1 MTARKARRTALAL
14 TLTAAIG
21 VGTIAGFAT
30 AATAKRNLTASGTK
44 LAFSKKSLTAPR
56 GQVQLVLT
64 NNASISHNVAI
75 RGNGLAAKKGKVVGR
90 NGVSKV
96 TATVKPGKYTYYCS
110 VPGHEAGGMKGTLT
124 VPRPRR

>member
-1 MTARKARRTALAL
+1 MTAPRARRLALAL
-14 TLTAAIG
+14 TLTAAMG
-21 VGTIAGFAT
+21 VGTIAGIAT

-64 NNASISHNVAI
+64 NHAPISHNVAI
-75 RGNGLAAKKGKVVGR
+75 RGTGLAPKKGKVVGR

-96 TATVKPGKYTYYCS
+96 TASVKPGKYTYYCS
-110 VPGHEAGGMKGTLT
+110 VPGHEKAGMKGTLSVT
-124 VPRPRR
+124 R